1 MTISQFELVCQD
13 SNKPN
18 KRLEFGLFTSH
29 PGACEDLL
37 HASTPPQVE
46 TARAY
51 ELAKCRGNERWP
63 PSPPDR
69 RDRSRSPRG
78 RSTTRRAVTA
88 PLRYSLRQEW
98 NLSLGYWIRKPS
110 DALLPCSRAQ
120 SPRCSVLL
128 AAAMWKPQE
137 RDRTPLSLNYSGNT
151 PDQRERRDEGNC
163 KPIFREPVKS

>member
-1 MTISQFELVCQD
+1 MMHTARC
-13 SNKPN
+13 KP
-18 KRLEFGLFTSH
+18 RLQMAQGERS
-29 PGACEDLL
+29 ACEDLL

-78 RSTTRRAVTA
+78 RSTTRRPVTA

-98 NLSLGYWIRKPS
+98 NLSLKKAKRILDTKTIRRAP
-110 DALLPCSRAQ
+110 ALQSRA
-120 SPRCSVLL
+120 
-128 AAAMWKPQE
+128 
-137 RDRTPLSLNYSGNT
+137 
-151 PDQRERRDEGNC
+151 
-163 KPIFREPVKS
+163 EPAL

>member
-1 MTISQFELVCQD
+1 MFS
-13 SNKPN
+13 S
-18 KRLEFGLFTSH
+18 
-29 PGACEDLL
+29 GACEDLL

-78 RSTTRRAVTA
+78 RSTTRRPVTA

-98 NLSLGYWIRKPS
+98 NLSSKKAKRILDTKTIRRAP
-110 DALLPCSRAQ
+110 ALQSRA
-120 SPRCSVLL
+120 
-128 AAAMWKPQE
+128 
-137 RDRTPLSLNYSGNT
+137 
-151 PDQRERRDEGNC
+151 
-163 KPIFREPVKS
+163 EPAL